1 MKHLAKIQT
10 EFVKISFNL
19 ESEANKLYQE
29 FVKEKYIY
37 DEMQKKYSKY
47 NNEQSN
53 EATEFLFNKF
63 CSWLENVDKNYSETG
78 KFFNYKDE
86 VAHRV
91 KTKLREG
98 II

>member
-1 MKHLAKIQT
+1 MKHLAQIQT
-10 EFVKISFNL
+10 EFLKASFNL
-19 ESEANKLYQE
+19 ENEANKLYQN
-29 FVKEKYIY
+29 FIKEKHIY
-37 DEMQKKYSKY
+37 DEMREKFPEY
-47 NNEQSN
+47 NNKQSN

-63 CSWLENVDKNYSETG
+63 CSWLENIDKNYLETG